1 MNKIFK
7 LITSISFLF
16 FSINAALSEENF
28 FNEALKMYQN
38 EKYEDARFMLERNI
52 VFNPKDAKSYL
63 YLAKIYNH
71 EEDQNK
77 EEYNLETTLL
87 IEPNNEEAIL
97 MLMKIALKKSNYS
110 KVNDL
115 SQTFIKVC
123 KKLCDEN
130 NEIQKS
136 LKNIEPATMSLDQ
149 NLNKILIID
158 FGSQFTQLIAR
169 RIREL
174 GVFSEIVSHKKI
186 KIKHIDK
193 SIKGIILSGG
203 PLNVYEINKYSFDK
217 KIINLSIPILGICF
231 GHQILSKL
239 NGGRV
244 KQSKHREF
252 GLANIYKKNES
263 LLIKNFFNKQKS
275 KKVWMSHA
283 DQVSKLPKNF
293 KVIASSTN
301 SKFAIVENKL
311 NKFYGIQF
319 HPEVTHT
326 ENGKKLISNFIF
338 LICKIKRNWS
348 SKDQKIQLIKEVKD
362 QVGSEKVICALSGG
376 VDSSVVAQLL
386 NKAIGKKLYCIFVN
400 TGLLRKNEEVQVVQ
414 TFKKR
419 LKINLI
425 YVNAEKEFLKKL
437 HNVSDPEKKR
447 KIIGN
452 LFIKIFERYAKKIKN
467 VKFLA
472 QGTLYPDL
480 IESRSVTGSQTSKI
494 KSHHNVG
501 GLPKKMKLKLVEP
514 LKFLF
519 KDEVRKLGLELN
531 LNKDIISRHP
541 FPGPGLAIRMPGL
554 ITNEKIKILKEA
566 DYYFIQALRDHGL
579 YHKIWQAYAALL
591 PVKTVGVMG
600 DNRTYEYLCLLRAI
614 TSEDGMTADFYEFK
628 KSFMETISNKIVNS
642 IRGINRVVYDIT
654 SKPPSTIELE

>member
-1 MNKIFK
+1 
-7 LITSISFLF
+7 
-16 FSINAALSEENF
+16 
-28 FNEALKMYQN
+28 
-38 EKYEDARFMLERNI
+38 
-52 VFNPKDAKSYL
+52 
-63 YLAKIYNH
+63 
-71 EEDQNK
+71 
-77 EEYNLETTLL
+77 
-87 IEPNNEEAIL
+87 
-97 MLMKIALKKSNYS
+97 
-110 KVNDL
+110 
-115 SQTFIKVC
+115 
-123 KKLCDEN
+123 
-130 NEIQKS
+130 
-136 LKNIEPATMSLDQ
+136 MSLDQ
-149 NLNKILIID
+149 SLNKILIVD

-174 GVFSEIVSHKKI
+174 GVYSEIISHKKI
-186 KIKHIDK
+186 KIKDINK
-193 SIKGIILSGG
+193 SVRGIILSGG
-203 PLNVYEINKYSFDK
+203 PLNVYQINKYSFDK
-217 KIINLSIPILGICF
+217 KILDLNLPILGICF

-239 NGGRV
+239 NGGKV

-252 GLANIYKKNES
+252 GLANIYKKKES
-263 LLIKNFFNKQKS
+263 LLTKNFFGTKKT

-283 DQVSKLPKNF
+283 DQVSKLPLNF

-301 SKFAIVENKL
+301 SKFAIVENK
-311 NKFYGIQF
+311 NKKFFGIQF

-326 ENGKKLISNFIF
+326 ESGKKLIRNFIF

-348 SKDQKIQLIKEVKD
+348 SKDQKLKLIREVRS
-362 QVGSEKVICALSGG
+362 QVGGNKVICALSGG

-400 TGLLRKNEEVQVVQ
+400 TGLLRKNEEIQVVK

-419 LKINLI
+419 LKMNLT
-425 YVNAEKEFLKKL
+425 YVNAEKEFLSKL
-437 HNVSDPEKKR
+437 KNVSDPEKKR

-467 VKFLA
+467 VSFLA

-501 GLPKKMKLKLVEP
+501 GLPKKMNLKLVEP

-519 KDEVRKLGLELN
+519 KDEVRKLGLELK
-531 LNKDIISRHP
+531 LSKEIISRHP
-541 FPGPGLAIRMPGL
+541 FPGPGLAIRMPGI

-566 DYYFIQALRDHGL
+566 DYYFIQALKDYGI

-614 TSEDGMTADFYEFK
+614 TSEDGMTADFFEFK
-628 KSFMETISNKIVNS
+628 KSFMQTISNRIVNS
-642 IRGINRVVYDIT
+642 IRGINRVVYDVT

>member
-1 MNKIFK
+1 
-7 LITSISFLF
+7 
-16 FSINAALSEENF
+16 
-28 FNEALKMYQN
+28 
-38 EKYEDARFMLERNI
+38 
-52 VFNPKDAKSYL
+52 
-63 YLAKIYNH
+63 
-71 EEDQNK
+71 
-77 EEYNLETTLL
+77 
-87 IEPNNEEAIL
+87 
-97 MLMKIALKKSNYS
+97 
-110 KVNDL
+110 
-115 SQTFIKVC
+115 
-123 KKLCDEN
+123 
-130 NEIQKS
+130 
-136 LKNIEPATMSLDQ
+136 MSLDQ
-149 NLNKILIID
+149 SLNKILIID

-174 GVFSEIVSHKKI
+174 GVFCEIASHKKI
-186 KIKHIDK
+186 KNKDIIS

-203 PLNVYEINKYSFDK
+203 PLNVYEIDKYSFDK
-217 KIINLSIPILGICF
+217 RIIENGIPILGICF

-239 NGGRV
+239 NGGKV
-244 KQSKHREF
+244 KKSKHREF
-252 GLANIYKKNES
+252 GLANIYKKRES
-263 LLIKNFFNKQKS
+263 FLTKNFFKNKKPTN
-275 KKVWMSHA
+275 VWMSHA
-283 DQVSKLPKNF
+283 DQVSKLPKDF
-293 KVIASSTN
+293 KVIASSQN
-301 SKFAIVENKL
+301 SKFAIVENKFK
-311 NKFYGIQF
+311 KFYGVQF

-326 ENGKKLISNFIF
+326 ENGKRLIKNFIF
-338 LICKIKRNWS
+338 SICKIKKNWS
-348 SKDQKIQLIKEVKD
+348 PRDQKIKLIKDVKT
-362 QVGSEKVICALSGG
+362 QVGNNKVICALSGG

-386 NKAIGKKLYCIFVN
+386 NKAIGKKHYCVFVN
-400 TGLLRKNEEVQVVQ
+400 TGLLRKDEEKQVVK
-414 TFKKR
+414 TFKKK

-437 HNVSDPEKKR
+437 TNISDPEKKR

-480 IESRSVTGSQTSKI
+480 IESKSVTGSQTSKI

-531 LNKDIISRHP
+531 LSRDIISRHP
-541 FPGPGLAIRMPGL
+541 FPGPGLAIRMPGI
-554 ITNEKIKILKEA
+554 ITKKKINILKEA
-566 DYYFIQALRDHGL
+566 DYYFIQALKDHGL
-579 YHKIWQAYAALL
+579 YNKIWQAYAALL

-628 KSFMETISNKIVNS
+628 KTFIQMISNKIVNS

>member
-1 MNKIFK
+1 
-7 LITSISFLF
+7 
-16 FSINAALSEENF
+16 
-28 FNEALKMYQN
+28 
-38 EKYEDARFMLERNI
+38 
-52 VFNPKDAKSYL
+52 
-63 YLAKIYNH
+63 
-71 EEDQNK
+71 
-77 EEYNLETTLL
+77 
-87 IEPNNEEAIL
+87 
-97 MLMKIALKKSNYS
+97 
-110 KVNDL
+110 
-115 SQTFIKVC
+115 
-123 KKLCDEN
+123 
-130 NEIQKS
+130 
-136 LKNIEPATMSLDQ
+136 MSLDQ
-149 NLNKILIID
+149 NLKKILIID

-169 RIREL
+169 RVREL

-186 KIKHIDK
+186 KLKDINK
-193 SIKGIILSGG
+193 SIKGIVLSGG
-203 PLNVYEINKYSFDK
+203 PLNVYQINKYSFDK
-217 KIINLSIPILGICF
+217 KILQLGVPVLGICF

-252 GLANIYKKNES
+252 GLANVNKKNNS
-263 LLIKNFFNKQKS
+263 LLTTNFFGNKKS
-275 KKVWMSHA
+275 KQVWMSHA

-293 KVIASSTN
+293 KVVASSTN
-301 SKFAIVENKL
+301 SKFAIVENKI
-311 NKFYGIQF
+311 KKYYGVQF

-326 ENGKKLISNFIF
+326 ENGKKLLSNFIF
-338 LICKIKRNWS
+338 SICKIKRNWS
-348 SKDQKIQLIKEVKD
+348 SKDQKNQLIKDVRK
-362 QVGSEKVICALSGG
+362 QVGNNKVICALSGG

-400 TGLLRKNEEVQVVQ
+400 TGLLRKNEEAQVVQ

-419 LKINLI
+419 LKMNLI
-425 YVNAEKEFLKKL
+425 YANAEKEFLKKL
-437 HNVSDPEKKR
+437 KNVSDPEKKR

-480 IESRSVTGSQTSKI
+480 IESKSVTGSQTSKI

-501 GLPKKMKLKLVEP
+501 GLPKKMNLKLVEP

-531 LNKDIISRHP
+531 LSKEIISRHP
-541 FPGPGLAIRMPGL
+541 FPGPGLAIRMPGI

-566 DYYFIQALRDHGL
+566 DYYFIQALKDHGL

-614 TSEDGMTADFYEFK
+614 TSEDGMTADYYEFK
-628 KSFMETISNKIVNS
+628 KSFMQTISNKIVNS
-642 IRGINRVVYDIT
+642 IRGINRVVYDVT